1 MLGKE
6 GVNTG
11 SGEECGRRVKGRE
24 WKGVGE
30 GMVWCRDRCGEGRG
44 WGREGCVEGIG
55 VGEGRVW
62 GQGCGNGG
70 VGGEKCVG
78 RQQVQANEQLMA

>member
-30 GMVWCRDRCGEGRG
+30 GMVWCRDRCGEGKVCRRDRCGRG
-44 WGREGCVEGIG
+44 KGVGTRVWEWRCGGREVC
-55 VGEGRVW
+55 GEATSSS
-62 GQGCGNGG
+62 
-70 VGGEKCVG
+70 K
-78 RQQVQANEQLMA
+78 